1 MYEMSWGKDTVLVP
15 LMRFTCHCRAW
26 FGARYK
32 NNCIL
37 LLSDFF
43 NLDLV
48 NNSLGLQIVIS
59 FALSRAWRE
68 HTDQGSS
75 QHTCT
80 HPGLKHSIK
89 KGNWVRDI
97 CTEQED
103 LPLIPW
109 LRWYQQ
115 QEWTIFLIAHD
126 CIVNTAFG
134 ETLTVLEWMCVTIFR
149 HSKNNYGDPCLCCFD
164 AAEHPKPVHCANPF
178 DTRWG

>member
-1 MYEMSWGKDTVLVP
+1 MKCHGERTQYWFPLWGS
-15 LMRFTCHCRAW
+15 RA
-26 FGARYK
+26 
-32 NNCIL
+32 IVEH
-37 LLSDFF
+37 
-43 NLDLV
+43 DLV
-48 NNSLGLQIVIS
+48 LATKIIVYFCCLIFLIWTWSITAWAFRLS
-59 FALSRAWRE
+59 FHLHYLAWRE

-178 DTRWG
+178 DTRCG